1 MVTGGDF
8 PTDPLGEVCHVVHR
22 VACDVRRGV
31 MIHPALHLHPLGEC
45 GPSASGARSMLR
57 GGLTHTHAR
66 TRAHTR
72 THVQDVGCKPFSLPP
87 CSIENATAHY
97 AYAPSHLALSA
108 ARTIDRLVQLC
119 HVGRLA
125 LGR

>member
-1 MVTGGDF
+1 MVTGGDY

-31 MIHPALHLHPLGEC
+31 MIHPALRLRPLGEC
-45 GPSASGARSMLR
+45 GPSTSGALGDTACSGAVL
-57 GGLTHTHAR
+57 HTR

-72 THVQDVGCKPFSLPP
+72 TYVQDVGCKPFSLPP

-97 AYAPSHLALSA
+97 AYATLAS
-108 ARTIDRLVQLC
+108 ISLVPLQE
-119 HVGRLA
+119 
-125 LGR
+125 